1 MNSLIKNLDSAKAE
15 DIKCIDIKKKSSYAN
30 YLIIATCRSAKHA
43 SAIAEDLV
51 KKLKNKG
58 IFCSE
63 PEGKP
68 KCDWTIIDAGDVI
81 VHLFRPEI
89 RMHYNIEKFWETG
102 FDTLKKYNV

>member
-68 KCDWTIIDAGDVI
+68 KCDWTIIDAGDVVI
-81 VHLFRPEI
+81 HLFRKEI
-89 RMHYNIEKFWETG
+89 RLRYNLEKLWNISFES
-102 FDTLKKYNV
+102 LKDKLA